1 MRPPFTRTAGSL
13 LRRQAPVA
21 SSSLLS
27 RRAYASAAAAEVPA
41 QVTTLPNKVRV
52 ATENIP
58 GHFHS
63 VGVYVDA
70 GSSVQEH
77 EQAHRRRD
85 DRARRPARLADDVLV
100 LARDDH
106 VPVYRLPS
114 VAAAGA

>member
-13 LRRQAPVA
+13 LCRAPA
-21 SSSLLS
+21 ASSLLS
-27 RRAYASAAAAEVPA
+27 KRAYSAVSSSSSFAYLFLTFQAAEVPA

-70 GSSVQEH
+70 GSRYESNRTSGTSH
-77 EQAHRRRD
+77 LLD
-85 DRARRPARLADDVLV
+85 RLAFKV
-100 LARDDH
+100 
-106 VPVYRLPS
+106 S
-114 VAAAGA
+114 VSP